1 MIYNLATYGCPLSIG
16 YRSEWGGGDQIGPM
30 IGTSY
35 TNRKIHLLCL
45 KAIELINK
53 GLERRLGIIYQ

>member
-1 MIYNLATYGCPLSIG
+1 MIYNLATYGCPLSIS
-16 YRSEWGGGDQIGPM
+16 YRSGWGDQTGPM

-35 TNRKIHLLCL
+35 TNREIHLLCL